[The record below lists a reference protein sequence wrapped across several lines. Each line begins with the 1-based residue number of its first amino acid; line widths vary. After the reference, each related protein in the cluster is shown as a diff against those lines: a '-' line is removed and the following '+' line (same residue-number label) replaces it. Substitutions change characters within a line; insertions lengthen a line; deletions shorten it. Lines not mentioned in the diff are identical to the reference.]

1 MADSIDRLVHARIGD
16 YALVR
21 VIGRGTH
28 YTLFQAVDPH
38 VRRMVVIKIL
48 HVADV
53 AEGGDGVAP
62 TRESAQIAEARLQ
75 REARALASLSH
86 PNIPALYGNGEEGGQ
101 CFLVMEYIYGHP
113 LRQHLDLNRVSDAEA
128 AGILEQVAGAVDAA
142 HAQSILHRDIRASN
156 VIIAHDGQV
165 KLVDFGLARQP
176 GDATVTMMGDL
187 VGEPA
192 YMAPEQ
198 LLNKPATQ
206 ASDLW
211 ALGVLLYEMLAGHAP
226 FQGAN
231 FPLVAH
237 QVIGGQPLPVPGV
250 SAAVQAVLDK
260 ALEKD
265 PEKRYRRGAD
275 LAGAFRK
282 AAGIAPSAALHFET
296 VPGQSGAPR
305 AGRLQGVGRTGVF
318 LGAGVLGMAAS
329 ILIGISLSRPLPAAD
344 PPPAAAP
351 PPAVAAPLSVPA
363 PVPAPVTPAPVPAPV
378 TPAAVPAPV
387 TPAAV
392 PAPVTP
398 AAVPA
403 PVTPAAV
410 SFRPASPSAGAS
422 LFKKAAPAK
431 AKATAKS
438 VSAGPKAAMPGGPH
452 ASGIA
457 PHQERLA
464 AWQPVTARSRP

>member
-53 AEGGDGVAP
+53 ADAPDGAAP

-198 LLNKPATQ
+198 LLNKPAIPAT
-206 ASDLW
+206 DLW

-275 LAGAFRK
+275 LAGAFRQ
-282 AAGIAPSAALHFET
+282 AAGIASSAALHFET

-318 LGAGVLGMAAS
+318 LGAGVLGLAAS
-329 ILIGISLSRPLPAAD
+329 VLVGISLSRPLPADVPPAAD
-344 PPPAAAP
+344 PPPAI
-351 PPAVAAPLSVPA
+351 AAPLFVPTPV
-363 PVPAPVTPAPVPAPV
+363 PVPAPVIPTVPVPV
-378 TPAAVPAPV
+378 
-387 TPAAV
+387 
-392 PAPVTP
+392 
-398 AAVPA
+398 
-403 PVTPAAV
+403 AAV
-410 SFRPASPSAGAS
+410 SYRQASPSVGAPP
-422 LFKKAAPAK
+422 LKKAAPAK

-452 ASGIA
+452 TSGIA
-457 PHQERLA
+457 PRQERLA

>member
-1 MADSIDRLVHARIGD
+1 
-16 YALVR
+16 
-21 VIGRGTH
+21 
-28 YTLFQAVDPH
+28 
-38 VRRMVVIKIL
+38 
-48 HVADV
+48 
-53 AEGGDGVAP
+53 
-62 TRESAQIAEARLQ
+62 
-75 REARALASLSH
+75 
-86 PNIPALYGNGEEGGQ
+86 
-101 CFLVMEYIYGHP
+101 
-113 LRQHLDLNRVSDAEA
+113 
-128 AGILEQVAGAVDAA
+128 
-142 HAQSILHRDIRASN
+142 
-156 VIIAHDGQV
+156 
-165 KLVDFGLARQP
+165 
-176 GDATVTMMGDL
+176 MMGDL

-363 PVPAPVTPAPVPAPV
+363 PVPAPVTPA
-378 TPAAVPAPV
+378 
-387 TPAAV
+387 
-392 PAPVTP
+392 
-398 AAVPA
+398 
-403 PVTPAAV
+403 AV

>member
-392 PAPVTP
+392 
-398 AAVPA
+398 
-403 PVTPAAV
+403 

-438 VSAGPKAAMPGGPH
+438 VSAGPKAAMPGGPY

>member
-392 PAPVTP
+392 
-398 AAVPA
+398 
-403 PVTPAAV
+403 

>member
-1 MADSIDRLVHARIGD
+1 
-16 YALVR
+16 
-21 VIGRGTH
+21 
-28 YTLFQAVDPH
+28 
-38 VRRMVVIKIL
+38 MVVIKIL

-392 PAPVTP
+392 
-398 AAVPA
+398 
-403 PVTPAAV
+403 